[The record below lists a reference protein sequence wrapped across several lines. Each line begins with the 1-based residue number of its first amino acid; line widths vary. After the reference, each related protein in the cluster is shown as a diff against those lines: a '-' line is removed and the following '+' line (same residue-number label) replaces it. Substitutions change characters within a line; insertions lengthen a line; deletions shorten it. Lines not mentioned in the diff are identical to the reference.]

1 MKAATL
7 EKQAPGAP
15 SYGVFALIFLAGNP
29 FLGVPPQLTLQSPG
43 PQSNPTV
50 ESITTTDLYG
60 NPCNTMMRTMNGMTV
75 MGESME
81 AMTNRICISPTRL
94 ELPGYEERAK
104 AVVDTI
110 RAAIEK

>member
-1 MKAATL
+1 MKATRG
-7 EKQAPGAP
+7 KQLV
-15 SYGVFALIFLAGNP
+15 GVHCYRAFAMTFLAGSA
-29 FLGVPPQLTLQSPG
+29 FLGVPPQLTPQSPG
-43 PQSNPTV
+43 LQSSATV
-50 ESITTTDLYG
+50 ESIITNDLYG
-60 NPCNTMMRTMNGMTV
+60 NSCDVMMGTMKGMTV